1 MKQKIFNTFTKLGFP
16 AQTKG
21 FDDALIAVELL
32 LTSPEKYSMVTKEL
46 YPAVAKIQNTT
57 PSRVERAIRHA
68 VQRMLDKGNFDEIE
82 KFFGTTYSLTNSQF
96 LFTVMRRIKPGIED
110 A

>member
-32 LTSPEKYSMVTKEL
+32 LTSPEKYSIITKEL

-57 PSRVERAIRHA
+57 PSKIEQHIRRA
-68 VQRMLDKGNFDEIE
+68 VNRMLDKGNFDEIYS
-82 KFFGTTYSLTNSQF
+82 FFGTNESITNSQF
-96 LFTVMRRIKPGIED
+96 LFTAAKRIKLGIED